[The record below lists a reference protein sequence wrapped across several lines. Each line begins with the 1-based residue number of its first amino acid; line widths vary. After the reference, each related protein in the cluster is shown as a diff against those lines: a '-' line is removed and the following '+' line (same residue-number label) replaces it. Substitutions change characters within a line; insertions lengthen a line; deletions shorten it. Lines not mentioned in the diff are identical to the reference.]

1 MAFLMIDCKSFFASV
16 EAVERGVDPL
26 QIRLVVMRDDA
37 ATGSGLVVSASPEAK
52 RAFGI
57 GNVDRGYTVPNSDR
71 LLQVPPRH
79 WLYEQYSKE
88 INAAYR
94 KVFGAGNVF
103 PYSIDESLIKLDESV
118 DLNSADQ
125 LGQAMQRRIYHQ
137 FGIYTTV
144 GIGNNPVQAKLAL
157 DLLSKSAAN
166 FRGTLTE
173 ANFKAV
179 LWPIQELTRVWSI
192 GPHTASRLNKLGIKT
207 MQDLAE
213 FNEQAL
219 AREFKSRSWQ
229 LHALAWAQDV
239 GNRWM
244 QATPVEHQSVSAS
257 KIFEVDVQ
265 NKAALERRL
274 RKIVQS
280 LDDRLGQRDGKTLTI
295 MIRYADGDWVAR
307 SKTYDYYLKQHLW
320 PTAWQ
325 MFQQYWDPDQA
336 VRQLGVGLSKLKD
349 RDRVQQISLF

>member
-52 RAFGI
+52 KAFGI
-57 GNVDRGYTVPNSDR
+57 GNVDRGYTVPNSPR

-88 INAAYR
+88 INAVYR
-94 KVFGAGNVF
+94 KVFGTGNVF
-103 PYSIDESLIKLDESV
+103 PYSIDESLIKLGGNVGLSE
-118 DLNSADQ
+118 ADR
-125 LGQAMQRRIYHQ
+125 LGQAMQRRIYHR

-166 FRGTLTE
+166 LRGTLTE
-173 ANFKAV
+173 ANFKQV
-179 LWPIQELTRVWSI
+179 LWPIRELTRVWSI
-192 GPHTASRLNKLGIKT
+192 GPHTAKRLNKLGVKT
-207 MQDLAE
+207 MQGLAE
-213 FNEQAL
+213 FDVSAL
-219 AREFKSRSWQ
+219 AREFKSRSQQ

-244 QATPVEHQSVSAS
+244 QVTPVEHQSVSAS

-265 NKAALERRL
+265 NKKSLEKRL
-274 RKIVQS
+274 KKIVNS
-280 LDDRLGQRDGKTLTI
+280 LAERLGQRDGKTMTI
-295 MIRYADGDWVAR
+295 MIRYSDGDWVAR
-307 SKTYDYYLKQHLW
+307 SKTYDAYLKNRLW
-320 PTAWQ
+320 PVAWQ
-325 MFQQYWDPDQA
+325 MFLKYWDADHA

>member
-57 GNVDRGYTVPNSDR
+57 GNVDRGYTVPNSSR

-79 WLYEQYSKE
+79 WLYEQYSKA
-88 INAAYR
+88 INVEYRAA
-94 KVFGAGNVF
+94 FGSANVF
-103 PYSIDESLIKLDESV
+103 PYSIDESLIKLDGNIGLTE
-118 DLNSADQ
+118 ADQ
-125 LGQAMQRRIYHQ
+125 LGQAMQRQIYHR

-166 FRGTLTE
+166 LRGTLTE
-173 ANFKAV
+173 ANFKQV
-179 LWPIQELTRVWSI
+179 LWPIRELTRVWSI
-192 GPHTASRLNKLGIKT
+192 GPHTAQRLHKLGIET

-213 FNEQAL
+213 CDMDTL
-219 AREFKSRSWQ
+219 AREFKSRSRQ

-244 QATPVEHQSVSAS
+244 QVTPVEHQSVSAS

-265 NKAALERRL
+265 NKPSLERRL
-274 RKIVQS
+274 KRIVQS
-280 LDDRLGQRDGKTLTI
+280 LDERLGQRDGKTMTI

-307 SKTYDYYLKQHLW
+307 SKTYDDYLKQRLW

-349 RDRVQQISLF
+349 RDRVQQIALF